1 MRIIIIKLAFI
12 IGSCKIAPM
21 FKKIINKCRTDYNW
35 IDDDAKSYNVS
46 WEPLSNLTSKND
58 KCKTPWCYQVI

>member
-1 MRIIIIKLAFI
+1 
-12 IGSCKIAPM
+12 M